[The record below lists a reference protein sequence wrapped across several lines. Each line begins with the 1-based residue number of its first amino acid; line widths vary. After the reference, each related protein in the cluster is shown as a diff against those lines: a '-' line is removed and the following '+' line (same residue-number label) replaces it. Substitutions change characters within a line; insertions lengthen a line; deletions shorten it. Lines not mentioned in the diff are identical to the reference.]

1 MGQHSADV
9 WEWQRLLRSGAREL
23 GLELTPETIQK
34 FLQYLAELQKW
45 NARVNLTALNT
56 APEIIH
62 KHFLDSL
69 ALARWVRDLSSL
81 VDLGTGAGFP
91 GLPLKLAF
99 PALELTLVEAKGK
112 KVAFLQYLIVLLQL
126 SGIEVRH
133 CHLTP
138 QMAQTWGGD
147 WSGVVSRATFSLSRF
162 LALAAPLLQPDGR
175 LIAMKGPRLDET
187 ELQEAE
193 RQARSLGLGNPE
205 IHLYTLP
212 LTREPRQVI
221 LFTRLN

>member
-1 MGQHSADV
+1 MSQPFAPAQES
-9 WEWQRLLRSGAREL
+9 ERLLRLGSQEL
-23 GLELTPETIQK
+23 GLDLAPESIQK
-34 FLQYLAELQKW
+34 FLLYLAELQRW
-45 NARVNLTALNT
+45 NTRMNLTALNT

-69 ALARWVRDLSSL
+69 ALAPWVHDLSSL

-99 PALELTLVEAKGK
+99 PALDLTLVEARGK
-112 KVAFLQYLIVLLQL
+112 KVAFLQYLIIMLQL
-126 SGIEVRH
+126 SKVEARH

-138 QMAQTWGGD
+138 QTAQLWGAG
-147 WSGVVSRATFSLSRF
+147 WQGVVSRATFSLSRF
-162 LALAAPLLQPDGR
+162 LALAAPLVQPGGR
-175 LIAMKGPRLDET
+175 LIAMKGPRRDEA
-187 ELQEAE
+187 EQQEAK
-193 RQARSLGLGNPE
+193 RQGGSLGLGNPE